1 METSLAAPQA
11 KKDINF
17 MFWLKGI
24 VLAGVVVTI
33 VTLVYKFG
41 FKKSKADKLQEA
53 QDAADKTE
61 AINLSKSSALKIS
74 KISDISKYGMGATEM
89 HNQFPYTPAQ
99 VADMVI
105 AIHKVKTIVGRGNGS
120 EAIAVINSLPSKF
133 SVNNMGLSFQTSYGE
148 DLFSFLKS
156 NVTDAGLAAI
166 NEAIKEKPDFV
177 KLLPASEELLKKTN
191 QTLTL

>member
-1 METSLAAPQA
+1 METSLAAPQT
-11 KKDINF
+11 KGISF
-17 MFWLKGI
+17 FSWLKGI
-24 VLAGVVVTI
+24 VLVGVAAAIGAV
-33 VTLVYKFG
+33 VYKLA
-41 FKKSKADKLQEA
+41 FKKSQADKLQEA

-74 KISDISKYGMGATEM
+74 KISDISKVGMGAAEG

-99 VADMVI
+99 VADMV
-105 AIHKVKTIVGRGNGS
+105 ASIHKVKTFVGHGNGS

-133 SVNNMGLSFQTSYGE
+133 SVNNMGLSFQAAYGE

-156 NVTDAGLAAI
+156 NVSDAGLAAI

-177 KLLPASEELLKKTN
+177 KLLPASDEFLKKTK

>member
-1 METSLAAPQA
+1 METSLAAPE
-11 KKDINF
+11 KKDIHF

-24 VLAGVVVTI
+24 VLAGVAVTI
-33 VTLVYKFG
+33 VTVIYKLG

-53 QDAADKTE
+53 QDAADKAE
-61 AINLSKSSALKIS
+61 AINLSKSNALKIS
-74 KISDISKYGMGATEM
+74 KISDFSKHGMGVAEG

-99 VADMVI
+99 VADMVA
-105 AIHKVKTIVGRGNGS
+105 AIHKAKTFVGHGNGS

-133 SVNNMGLSFQTSYGE
+133 SVNNMGLSFQTAYGE

-177 KLLPASEELLKKTN
+177 KLLPASEQLLKKTN

>member
-1 METSLAAPQA
+1 METSLAAPQ

-24 VLAGVVVTI
+24 VLAGVAISVVTLI
-33 VTLVYKFG
+33 YKFG

-53 QDAADKTE
+53 QDAADKAE

-74 KISDISKYGMGATEM
+74 KISDISKVGMGAAEM

-99 VADMVI
+99 VADMV
-105 AIHKVKTIVGRGNGS
+105 AAMHKVKTTFGRGNGS

-133 SVNNMGLSFQTSYGE
+133 AVNNLGLSFQTSYGE
-148 DLFSFLKS
+148 DLFTFLKS

-166 NEAIKEKPDFV
+166 NEAIKEKPDFA
-177 KLLPASEELLKKTN
+177 KLLPASEEFLKKTN
-191 QTLTL
+191 QTVTL